1 MRALSVGLGWIVPT
15 VVAWA
20 GTPAPPVD
28 FSAAAEDSIRGV
40 VRSESERMLQV
51 MRGRDADSVL
61 AFYGRH
67 TAYVGNGEIGNWD
80 AIVAG
85 TKPRYATYTKVECRW
100 DEGFRVDIRA
110 PGSAVV
116 TAMLRCARTSVRA
129 VFSAQLLPLVSALA
143 HRNIAVTTAEPGAG
157 ISTRKSSSHRHSTFV

>member
-1 MRALSVGLGWIVPT
+1 MRALSVGLGWIVPP
-15 VVAWA
+15 VVACWA

-51 MRGRDADSVL
+51 MRGRDSDSVL

-85 TKPRYATYTKVECRW
+85 AKPRYATYTKVECRW

-116 TAMLRCARTSVRA
+116 TAMLRCAKADTSGRSWAENTARTEVLA
-129 VFSAQLLPLVSALA
+129 VEGGRWRIV
-143 HRNIAVTTAEPGAG
+143 AVPESTKPGDEL
-157 ISTRKSSSHRHSTFV
+157 K